1 MIKPFNKKERRA
13 KRHLALR
20 RRVHGTVSAP
30 RLSVFISEK
39 HAYAQLIDDE
49 NSKTLVSAST
59 AEKSVK
65 EALANKTWNKEAAR
79 FVGKEIGKRALEMG
93 VKKVVFDRG
102 GFLYHGRIKE
112 LADGAR
118 ESGLEF

>member
-1 MIKPFNKKERRA
+1 MIKPFNRKERRA

-20 RRVHGTVSAP
+20 KKLHGTLSAP

-39 HAYAQLIDDE
+39 HAYAQIIDDE

-59 AEKSVK
+59 AEKTVK
-65 EALANKTWNKEAAR
+65 EALKNKTWNKDAAR
-79 FVGKEIGKRALEMG
+79 LVGKEIGKRAVEMG
-93 VKKVVFDRG
+93 IKHVVFDRG